1 MESPGQPADDHLTAS
16 RVQVPAGQAP
26 PVRPT
31 GAERR
36 ALAVVFLAHGAW
48 MGTFASRLPWIAE
61 RLHMDS
67 GLLGAVGLAASVG
80 ALTAMPL
87 SARFLHRYGAKSS
100 TRVLIAASGL
110 ALVLPPLA
118 PNVAVLTLML
128 LAGGALIGTA
138 DNAMN
143 AQGVDAEQR
152 AGKTILSGLHGMW
165 SVGVLAGA
173 LGGSLAARS
182 NLDPRIQ
189 FAVVGALIALAGLV
203 APASFAGGPRATDGA
218 DVSVPRF
225 VWPRGVLLLMG
236 LIAFAAVFVEIA
248 TNDWAAVFLRWEL
261 HTSQA
266 EAALGT
272 SVFALTMAAGRLC
285 GDVVVRRI
293 GAVLSVRISGSLGV
307 AGCVL
312 VAVAP
317 DAIAAMAGFMLIG
330 IGVSVVVPLVFTA
343 SGRTGPN
350 IAIGVAGVATVSYG
364 AGLAAPSV
372 MGAVAELTSLRV
384 AFAITAV
391 IALAVAAG
399 AGLLGRDPRSAA
411 ERDLALA
418 QAAD

>member
-1 MESPGQPADDHLTAS
+1 METPGQPDDV
-16 RVQVPAGQAP
+16 RPAGRAQEPAGP
-26 PVRPT
+26 AAAAKPT

-36 ALAVVFLAHGAW
+36 AIAVVFLAHGVW
-48 MGTFASRLPWIAE
+48 MGTFASRLPWIAD
-61 RLHMDS
+61 RLHMSS
-67 GLLGAVGLAASVG
+67 GLLGLVGLASSVG

-87 SARFLHRYGAKSS
+87 SARFVHRYGAKAS
-100 TRVLIAASGL
+100 TRVLITGCGL
-110 ALVLPPLA
+110 TLALPPLA
-118 PNVAVLTLML
+118 PSVLILGLML
-128 LAGGALIGTA
+128 LMAGAVIGPA

-152 AGKTILSGLHGMW
+152 AGKPILSGLHGMW

-173 LGGSLAARS
+173 LGGSLAARGG
-182 NLDPRIQ
+182 LDPRIQ
-189 FAVVGALIALAGLV
+189 FALVGAIIALVGLAG
-203 APASFAGGPRATDGA
+203 PAWFAGGPPARGET
-218 DVSVPRF
+218 VQVPRF
-225 VWPRGVLLLMG
+225 VWPRGVLLVMG
-236 LIAFAAVFVEIA
+236 LVAFAAVFVEIA

-272 SVFALTMAAGRLC
+272 SVFALTMAGGRLC

-293 GAVLSVRISGSLGV
+293 GPVLSVRISGTLGV
-307 AGCVL
+307 VGCLL

-317 DAIAAMAGFMLIG
+317 DALTAMAGFMLIG

-372 MGAVAELTSLRV
+372 MGGVADLTSLRV
-384 AFAITAV
+384 AFAVTAV
-391 IALAVAAG
+391 IAVAVAAG
-399 AGLLGRDPRSAA
+399 AGLLGRDPRP
-411 ERDLALA
+411 EQEQDPALA
-418 QAAD
+418 HATE